1 MQHNRVSPA
10 LGIVGLLLLMNHG
23 AAQESKTVIGP
34 SNLPLYEGAQA
45 LLAGDA
51 NEGIRLTLIGLQQAR
66 DAKERET
73 AKANLC
79 AGYSLLEEYSIA
91 LRYCDEVLQEN
102 AGNWRT
108 LSNRALIY
116 VRLDR
121 YAEADADLKRGEAIS
136 PQANTLQAVRRIWLD
151 ATNPVTPVIT
161 IDDRR
166 SSADEISPDD
176 EG

>member
-1 MQHNRVSPA
+1 MLPA
-10 LGIVGLLLLMNHG
+10 LGLVCLLHLMNHA

-34 SNLPLYEGAQA
+34 SNLPLHEGAQA

-51 NEGIRLTLIGLQQAR
+51 KDGVRLTLIGLRQAR
-66 DAKERET
+66 DARERET

-79 AGYSLLEEYSIA
+79 AGYSLLEEYAVA
-91 LRYCDEVLQEN
+91 LAYCDEVLQEN
-102 AGNWRT
+102 EHNWRA

-116 VRLDR
+116 IKLER

-136 PQANTLQAVRRIWLD
+136 PQANSLQAVRRLWLD
-151 ATNPVTPVIT
+151 ATNPVSPIIT

-166 SSADEISPDD
+166 GSAGEIVPDD